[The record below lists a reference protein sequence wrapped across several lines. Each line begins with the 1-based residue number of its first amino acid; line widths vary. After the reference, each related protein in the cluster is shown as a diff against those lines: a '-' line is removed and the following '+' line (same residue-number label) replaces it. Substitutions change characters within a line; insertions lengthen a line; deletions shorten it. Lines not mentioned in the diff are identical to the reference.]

1 MIKILGLALYGPKA
15 ASNRIRLGQ
24 YVAGLADFGIS
35 LEIHSLLNNEYLE
48 QTFSKQSPS
57 IKSVASQFLSR
68 IEILLASKKY
78 DGTIVHCEL
87 LPFFPAWLERILLPT
102 PYMYDFDDAF
112 FLKYRS
118 GRYKILSPFLGNK
131 TDSIISRASLVT
143 AGSRVLYDYA
153 SSLNKASYLLPSVV
167 DTSIYRP
174 LDSNTKSSVFTI
186 GWLGSPSTS
195 SYLSQLAVPLGR
207 LSKLRAIRFVVVGGD
222 APNIPEV
229 EVVQLP
235 WNQEDE
241 IRLLHSFDVGVM
253 PLTDD
258 PWSRGKCAFKLIQ
271 YMACGIP
278 VVASPVG
285 ANSDVVIPECGFL
298 ATDDDDWL
306 GALQELCLQPDLR
319 TKMGLAGRDRVLSD
333 FSLQRSFPLMRD
345 LLIRLAG

>member
-1 MIKILGLALYGPKA
+1 MTRILGLALYGPKA

-24 YVAGLADFGIS
+24 YVNGLAASGIS
-35 LEIHSLLNNEYLE
+35 LEIQSLLNNEYLE
-48 QTFSKQSPS
+48 RSFSKQYPS
-57 IKSVASQFLSR
+57 VGSVAAQFLSR
-68 IEILLASKKY
+68 IRVLLASKKY
-78 DGTIVHCEL
+78 DGVIVHCEL

-118 GRYKILSPFLGNK
+118 GRYKILSPFLGEK
-131 TDSIISRASLVT
+131 TDSIVRRASIVT

-153 SSLNKASYLLPSVV
+153 SSLNGASYWLPSVV

-174 LDSNTKSSVFTI
+174 LDSNTRSSVFTV
-186 GWLGSPSTS
+186 GWIGSPSTS
-195 SYLSQLAVPLGR
+195 SYLSQLVTPLIR

-222 APNIPEV
+222 APNIPGV
-229 EVVQLP
+229 EVVQFP
-235 WNQEDE
+235 WSQEDE
-241 IRLLHSFDVGVM
+241 IKLLHSFDVGVM

-271 YMACGIP
+271 YMACGIS

-285 ANSDVVIPECGFL
+285 ANTDVVLPECGFL
-298 ATDDDDWL
+298 AKDDNDWFS
-306 GALQELCLQPDLR
+306 ALHELCFKPDLR

-333 FSLQRSFPLMRD
+333 FSLRKTLPLMRD
-345 LLIRLAG
+345 LLVRLAE